1 MKAMIYWSKYL
12 LLSLSLFSGGS
23 FAYADYPGFQCA
35 YDIKKNLTVS
45 AIQSDN
51 YNGYSYLK
59 FIDDKKASY
68 GGYLYYS
75 GSGYNINIQE
85 TMRVATMAYLLNMK
99 INVCLFS
106 GSSLRDSSVM
116 AIELA
121 S

>member
-1 MKAMIYWSKYL
+1 MKIMTCWNKYVFL
-12 LLSLSLFSGGS
+12 PLILLSGS
-23 FAYADYPGFQCA
+23 ACAYADYPGLQCA
-35 YDIKKNLTVS
+35 YDIKKNLNVS

-75 GSGYNINIQE
+75 GSGYNIYIQE

-99 INVCLFS
+99 VNVCIFS
-106 GSSLRDSSVM
+106 GSSLSDSSVM